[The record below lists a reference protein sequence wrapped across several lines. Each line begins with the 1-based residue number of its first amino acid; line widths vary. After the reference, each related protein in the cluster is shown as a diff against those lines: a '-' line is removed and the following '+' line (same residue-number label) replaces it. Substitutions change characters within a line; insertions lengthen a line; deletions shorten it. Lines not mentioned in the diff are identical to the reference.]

1 MEIVV
6 GGLVVDFVVNLVVD
20 LVVDLV
26 VEMNNLSLHSTPAA
40 S

>member
-6 GGLVVDFVVNLVVD
+6 GGLVVDFVVNFVVD

-26 VEMNNLSLHSTPAA
+26 VEMSNVSLHSTPAA

>member
-6 GGLVVDFVVNLVVD
+6 GGLVVDFVVNFVVD

>member
-26 VEMNNLSLHSTPAA
+26 VEMNNVSLHSTPAA

>member
-6 GGLVVDFVVNLVVD
+6 GGLVVDFVVNFVVD

-26 VEMNNLSLHSTPAA
+26 VEMNNVSLHSTPAA